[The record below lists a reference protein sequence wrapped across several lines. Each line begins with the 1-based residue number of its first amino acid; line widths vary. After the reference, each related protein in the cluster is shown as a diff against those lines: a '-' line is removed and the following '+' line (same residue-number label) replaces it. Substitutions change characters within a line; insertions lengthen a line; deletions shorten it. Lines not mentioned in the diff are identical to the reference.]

1 MLRMQEL
8 PRWAL
13 MLPWCLV
20 SPDKVHDW
28 DADYQD
34 NDVYPDGQRKALRDE
49 RDEPKLWD
57 DRANYLKGR
66 QNDECADTVAL
77 DLYIFSEAYGIG
89 IKQSNT
95 GRYYCGGENYA
106 VYIHKPRDA
115 ESLYYIEIRNLSL
128 SHAGHA
134 VKHGKYDHAEH
145 DNIQ

>member
-34 NDVYPDGQRKALRDE
+34 NDAD
-49 RDEPKLWD
+49 
-57 DRANYLKGR
+57 YLKGR

-77 DLYIFSEAYGIG
+77 DLYILSEAYGIG

>member
-1 MLRMQEL
+1 MIGTPIIRITMFIQTVNEKPLETSVMSPNFEMTAPTISKAVRMMN
-8 PRWAL
+8 AL
-13 MLPWCLV
+13 IRSLL
-20 SPDKVHDW
+20 
-28 DADYQD
+28 
-34 NDVYPDGQRKALRDE
+34 
-49 RDEPKLWD
+49 
-57 DRANYLKGR
+57 
-66 QNDECADTVAL
+66 TFT
-77 DLYIFSEAYGIG
+77 FSEAYGIG